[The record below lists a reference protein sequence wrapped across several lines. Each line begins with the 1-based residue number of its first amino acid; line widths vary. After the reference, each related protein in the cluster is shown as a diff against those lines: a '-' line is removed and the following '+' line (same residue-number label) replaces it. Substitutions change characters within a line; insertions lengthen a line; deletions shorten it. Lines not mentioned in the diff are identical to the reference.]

1 MTKNTRFSPEVRQRA
16 IRMVLESQDEYDSQW
31 AAICSIAPKIGC
43 TPETL
48 RVWVRQHERDTGGG
62 DGGLTTAERQ
72 RLKELERENR
82 ELRRS
87 NDILRQASAY
97 FCEGGVRP
105 PLEKVM
111 PLLDKLREQYGVGP
125 VCSELH
131 IAPSTYYHCQQQ
143 RHHPDKRSARAQH
156 DDWLKREIQRVYDEN
171 HQVYGVRKV
180 WRQLLREGI
189 RVARCTVARLMAV
202 MGLAGVLR
210 GKKVRTTISRKAVA
224 AGDRV
229 NRQFVAERPDQ
240 LWVADFTYVSTWRG
254 FVYVA
259 FIIDVF
265 AGYIVGWR
273 VSSSMET
280 TFVLDALE
288 QALWARRPSG
298 TIHHSDKGSQYVSLA
313 YTERLKEAGL
323 LASTGS
329 TGDSYDNAMAES
341 INGLYK
347 AEVIHRKSWK
357 NRTEVELA
365 TLTWVDWYNNR
376 RLLERLGHTPPAEAE
391 KAYYASIGNDDLAA

>member
-16 IRMVLESQDEYDSQW
+16 VRMVLESQSEYDSQW
-31 AAICSIAPKIGC
+31 ATICSIAPKIGC

-97 FCEGGVRP
+97 FGEGGVRP
-105 PLEKVM
+105 PLEKMM

-125 VCSELH
+125 LCSELH

-143 RHHPDKRSARAQH
+143 RHHPDKRSARAQR
-156 DDWLKREIQRVYDEN
+156 DDWLKKEIQRVYDEN
-171 HQVYGVRKV
+171 HKVYGVRKV

-298 TIHHSDKGSQYVSLA
+298 TVHHSDKGSQYVSLA
-313 YTERLKEAGL
+313 YTQRLKEAGL

-357 NRTEVELA
+357 NRAEVELA
-365 TLTWVDWYNNR
+365 TLTWVDLYNNR